1 MAKDGIKQYFE
12 VAQSQLNEVLES
24 QMQVMEEVAEL
35 WAKAITEKHLL
46 YAFGSGHSRF
56 IAGELFF
63 RAGGL
68 APVMTIDDPAL
79 GKAER
84 VEGYA
89 ESFVGRYAI
98 EEGDLLVVISNSGIN
113 ALPIEVAL
121 HGKSQGAT
129 VIALTN
135 HEQSQQASSRHS
147 SGKKLYEVSDII
159 LDNKGIAGDA
169 AVDVPDKAWKVAP
182 ISTLISVAIL
192 NAIVAQTA
200 HNLAHA
206 GITPPVLLSANVPEG
221 DAHNQGIVKEY
232 WPRLTSYPLRKI
244 SSG

>member
-1 MAKDGIKQYFE
+1 MAQAGIKNYFE
-12 VAQSQLNEVLES
+12 VANAQLNEVLAS
-24 QMQVMEEVAEL
+24 QLQVMETVAEL
-35 WAKAITEKHLL
+35 WADAIQAKHLL

-84 VEGYA
+84 IEGYA
-89 ESFVGRYAI
+89 ESFMGRYAI
-98 EEGDLLVVISNSGIN
+98 EKGDLLVVISNSGIN
-113 ALPIEVAL
+113 ALPIEVAM
-121 HGKSQGAT
+121 HGKSQGAA

-135 HEQSQQASSRHS
+135 YEQSKKANSRHS

-159 LDNKGIAGDA
+159 LDNRGTQGDA
-169 AVDVPDKAWKVAP
+169 AVDIPGKTWKVAP
-182 ISTLISVAIL
+182 TSTLVSVAIL

-200 HNLAHA
+200 HNLANA
-206 GITPPVLLSANVPEG
+206 GVTPPVLLSANVPEG
-221 DAHNQGIVKEY
+221 DAHNQQIIKEY
-232 WPRLTSYPLRKI
+232 WPRLTSFPLRKI

>member
-1 MAKDGIKQYFE
+1 MSGIEQYFE
-12 VAQSQLNEVLES
+12 VASSQLSDVLAS
-24 QMQVMEEVAEL
+24 QLSVMEEMAEL
-35 WAKAITEKHLL
+35 WAKAIQAKHLL

-84 VEGYA
+84 LEGYA
-89 ESFVGRYAI
+89 DSFMGRYAI
-98 EEGDLLVVISNSGIN
+98 EAGDLLVVISNSGIN
-113 ALPIEVAL
+113 PLPIEVAL
-121 HGKSQGAT
+121 HGREQGAK

-135 HEQSQQASSRHS
+135 YEQSKQAASRHS
-147 SGKKLYEVSDII
+147 SGKKLYEVADII

-169 AVDVPDKAWKVAP
+169 AVDIPSLGWKVGP
-182 ISTLISVAIL
+182 TSTLVSVAML
-192 NAIVAQTA
+192 NAVVAQTA
-200 HNLAHA
+200 HNLAA
-206 GITPPVLLSANVPEG
+206 QGIKPPVLLSANIPEG
-221 DAHNQGIVKEY
+221 DEHNQAIVKEY
-232 WPRLTSYPLRKI
+232 WPRLTAYPLRKI